1 MRVLT
6 AGRQWRWGLRNLR
19 WKAPVTAS
27 RGFETRIDLELEGEP
42 LGKSHL
48 NNTAQGRSRRGS
60 ILGAD
65 SLFIATSLVAA
76 GSL

>member
-1 MRVLT
+1 MGVLT
-6 AGRQWRWGLRNLR
+6 AAQQWRWGLGNFR
-19 WKAPVTAS
+19 
-27 RGFETRIDLELEGEP
+27 RGGMAAANRRVKTRMDLELEGEP